1 MVKDVFY
8 TYSIDDLDGKQQRT
22 AITLAH
28 VIYKCLHYDCLHYLL
43 CNDNRDLKMTNTLTT
58 KRRF

>member
-43 CNDNRDLKMTNTLTT
+43 CNDNRDMKMTTH
-58 KRRF
+58 